1 MPDKVILFFENE
13 KDKNKK
19 TVTKKKK
26 YTQKRKLN
34 VKNFSSVRQSKS

>member
-19 TVTKKKK
+19 TVTKKK